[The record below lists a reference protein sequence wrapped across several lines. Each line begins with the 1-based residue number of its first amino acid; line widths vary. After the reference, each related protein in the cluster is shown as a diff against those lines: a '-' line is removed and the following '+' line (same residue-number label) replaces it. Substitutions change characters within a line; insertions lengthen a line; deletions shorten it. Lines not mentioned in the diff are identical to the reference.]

1 VLFLLYEALKGRE
14 ADRYLNFLRYPSFRI
29 IAAGVSALL
38 IGMLVGP
45 RLIDRLRFIQHGQ
58 SNVREDTPETHQK
71 KKGTP
76 TMGGLIILLCIAGST
91 LLFADLSSR
100 SIWAAL
106 TLTLSYGFV
115 GFLDDWLKLSKRNSK
130 GLAGRKKLILQT
142 VFYIAAV
149 LLFLCSWTTPEGKL
163 GAPHLLV
170 DTKVTLPFVPTHRFA
185 PDFGWFYVVFAWV
198 VIVGTSNA
206 VNLTDGLDG
215 LAIGPTI
222 VAAVTFAVLCYLGGT
237 TLRLADTVDVGGVQ
251 KVIGIPLWRYLG
263 ILEVPGGDE
272 LAVFCA
278 AIVGAGISF
287 LWFNSYPASVFM
299 GDIGALALG
308 GALGG
313 LAVLSKNELVS
324 VIIHGVFV
332 VEILSVMIQVASFR
346 MTGKRIFKMAP
357 VHHHF
362 ELKGWAEPKIIVR
375 FWIASILCGG
385 VALLSLKLR

>member
-1 VLFLLYEALKGRE
+1 VLFLLYNSLKGHE
-14 ADRYLNFLRYPSFRI
+14 AGRYLNFLRYPSFRI
-29 IAAGVSALL
+29 VAAGVAALVL
-38 IGMLVGP
+38 GMWLGP
-45 RLIDRLRFIQHGQ
+45 RLIDRLRFSQHGQ
-58 SNVREDTPETHQK
+58 SNVREDTPESHQK

-76 TMGGLIILLCIAGST
+76 TMGGLIILLCIAAAT

-100 SIWAAL
+100 LIWAAI
-106 TLTLSYGFV
+106 TLTFGFGFI

-142 VFYIAAV
+142 VFYAVAV
-149 LLFLCSWTTPEGKL
+149 LAFLCSWTHADGGW
-163 GAPHLLV
+163 GAPHLLI
-170 DTKVTLPFVPTHRFA
+170 DTKITFPFVPTHRLN

-198 VIVGTSNA
+198 VVVGTSNA

-215 LAIGPTI
+215 LAIGPTM
-222 VAAVTFAVLCYLGGT
+222 VAAATFAFLCYLGGT
-237 TLRLADTVDVGGVQ
+237 TLHIAEPLDVGGVQ
-251 KVIGIPLWRYLG
+251 KIVGIPVWKYLG

-278 AIVGAGISF
+278 ALVGAGISF

-299 GDIGALALG
+299 GDIGSLALG

-313 LAVLSKNELVS
+313 LAVLSKNEVVS
-324 VIIHGVFV
+324 AIIHGVFL
-332 VEILSVMIQVASFR
+332 VEILSVMAQVASFKL
-346 MTGKRIFKMAP
+346 TGKRIFKMAP

-375 FWIASILCGG
+375 FWIASILCGA